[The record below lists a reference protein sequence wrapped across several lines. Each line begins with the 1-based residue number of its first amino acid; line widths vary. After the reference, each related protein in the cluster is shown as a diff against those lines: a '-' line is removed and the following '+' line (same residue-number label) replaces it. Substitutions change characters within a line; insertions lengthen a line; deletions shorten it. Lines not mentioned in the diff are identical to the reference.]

1 MDAATQIKERLGG
14 TRPQRLSRLF
24 CYARSALLCKVAL
37 LGFALSSF
45 ILSNAI
51 YVAMCSIKRQ
61 VNRQATE
68 YLQSGNP
75 AVTLKIRPLVKE
87 PDETVMRIDY
97 VIVGDEIHALNRSF
111 SVINDPL
118 YAVSRVVQR
127 AGSGAHTWI
136 FASVLL
142 LVIVTVVYTCILIYK
157 NHNQRASY
165 FIHYGD
171 KWKKARENFFSS
183 FFFNNLIGVGEN
195 LAVPE

>member
-1 MDAATQIKERLGG
+1 MTGDQAFLIKAVNPAVNVGYGDDIIAYAAMG
-14 TRPQRLSRLF
+14 
-24 CYARSALLCKVAL
+24 
-37 LGFALSSF
+37 
-45 ILSNAI
+45 
-51 YVAMCSIKRQ
+51 
-61 VNRQATE
+61 QATE

-165 FIHYGD
+165 VKF
-171 KWKKARENFFSS
+171 
-183 FFFNNLIGVGEN
+183 V
-195 LAVPE
+195 